1 LDSKT
6 ELIES
11 LRSLH
16 DLLKAISSTLDTNE
30 VVELILKKTASLMR
44 SQRVLILRLDPTNT
58 KLFVYHS
65 HGFREED
72 LRLRQFA
79 GVLPFDHCIVHKG
92 TVIHFAELLAKT
104 DYEKAIAAV
113 PALAK
118 MFFAPLEIQGKAY
131 GLLGVSG
138 GHQDFSEIELEIF
151 CALASQAAVA
161 IENTNLHQRLKETFH
176 HTAAALAEAVNSRD
190 PYTGGHVK
198 RVQDYSLQ
206 IATALKMPAEQRDA
220 LRLAAILHDI
230 GKIGVDDAILRKS
243 GNLTEAE
250 QLSMRKHPEIGAHIL
265 AMADGMKD
273 VVPGVLHHHEWFNG
287 SGYPDGLVGE
297 NIPLSARIIA
307 IVDVFDA
314 LTTERPYRNALPF
327 STALD
332 ELAQGAGKHFDPALT
347 KIFAECVHST

>member
-1 LDSKT
+1 MDNKT